1 MTARLRLVLASLALI
16 LVVVSCGE
24 TTAGGAGRPSW
35 LLSHHL
41 GQPQGV
47 TTFGLPGRGVRDA
60 VLRSAASQIEVVS
73 WGSSGCPR
81 LPVGLVASAP
91 AKLSVTMSDG
101 AAPAGAS
108 CPADL
113 TPTTSVIQ
121 IPGTVDLVQTINVT
135 VIDGFY
141 GESVALAAPPG

>member
-1 MTARLRLVLASLALI
+1 
-16 LVVVSCGE
+16 
-24 TTAGGAGRPSW
+24 
-35 LLSHHL
+35 
-41 GQPQGV
+41 
-47 TTFGLPGRGVRDA
+47 
-60 VLRSAASQIEVVS
+60 
-73 WGSSGCPR
+73 

-91 AKLSVTMSDG
+91 AKLSVTMSAG